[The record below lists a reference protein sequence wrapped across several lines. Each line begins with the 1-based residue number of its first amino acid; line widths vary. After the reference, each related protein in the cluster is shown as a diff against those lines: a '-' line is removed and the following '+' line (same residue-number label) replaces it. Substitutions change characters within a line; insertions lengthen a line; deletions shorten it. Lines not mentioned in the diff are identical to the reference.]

1 MEPEPGTYVAHFPA
15 RRPLHVGLHKS
26 GPKGRCLVNFA
37 PSGHPVQRGSLL
49 VAVNGERVVDAGKDF
64 TAVMRLLASASFPL
78 SLTFRHAPVARGV
91 LEACLGTRWH
101 RYYMTLSHGALRCYR
116 READAAGSAVS
127 AGSAG
132 GGGAIGEDAKHTVP
146 LAGLQCRTNR
156 GARQPTTQIS
166 LVVAGKVAGND
177 TIVLL
182 LRVQAAEGAETV
194 QSVDHVRYLEGWAAA
209 VQQAVLFASGL

>member
-1 MEPEPGTYVAHFPA
+1 MLEPEDGTYIAHFPA

-78 SLTFRHAPVARGV
+78 TLTFRRAPEARGV

-101 RYYMTLSHGALRCYR
+101 RYYVTLSHGALRCYR
-116 READAAGSAVS
+116 READAASA
-127 AGSAG
+127 AG
-132 GGGAIGEDAKHTVP
+132 GGGGIGEDAKHTVP

-156 GARQPTTQIS
+156 AARQPTTQIS
-166 LVVAGKVAGND
+166 LVVAGKVVGND
-177 TIVLL
+177 NVVLL
-182 LRVQAAEGAETV
+182 LRAQAAEGAETV
-194 QSVDHVRYLEGWAAA
+194 LSVDRVRYLEGWAAA